1 MEISFHVRCITE
13 DEREGGEARG
23 EREEGTRRGETDPV
37 AAHQVERVLAHV
49 GSRVGRVGVRAD
61 SDAERVV
68 GDLLLKKE
76 QNWPKLVRFSHHFHP
91 EGPASTKKRRT

>member
-1 MEISFHVRCITE
+1 MS
-13 DEREGGEARG
+13 DASQMMREGGKG
-23 EREEGTRRGETDPV
+23 EGGKGRRGETDPV

-68 GDLLLKKE
+68 GDLLLEKKSY
-76 QNWPKLVRFSHHFHP
+76 NGPNLSVFLTNFTLRDPLRPK
-91 EGPASTKKRRT
+91 

>member
-1 MEISFHVRCITE
+1 MSDASRMM
-13 DEREGGEARG
+13 REGGESR
-23 EREEGTRRGETDPV
+23 EKREERTRRGETDPV

-68 GDLLLKKE
+68 GDLLSE
-76 QNWPKLVRFSHHFHP
+76 R
-91 EGPASTKKRRT
+91 KRAKSA